1 MSTLGGGRWTWA
13 LGKLMR
19 EVNQIRPE
27 RTGHLVAFALG
38 VSVKL

>member
-1 MSTLGGGRWTWA
+1 MLGGGRWTWA
-13 LGKLMR
+13 LGKKLMT

-38 VSVKL
+38 VSVKS